1 MKAVLVLLVA
11 VVGSV
16 YAGDGGVSPSPVAP
30 QTLVRRIS
38 PEVLQG
44 IKDLA
49 VFNNPGSPREQ
60 VDAVTEGVEA
70 YFALKRIPNN
80 PAKHQAAVQFPYD
93 FPKQLF
99 LAQRGYL
106 ALRSTGGVPP
116 RYW

>member
-1 MKAVLVLLVA
+1 M
-11 VVGSV
+11 
-16 YAGDGGVSPSPVAP
+16 SPSPVAP